1 MANTTDE
8 TPMDIHGINNIGY
21 PSDGRVDLPYIP
33 EEITLTILD
42 EAKSIVY
49 GDREQ
54 TYGHPN
60 INFKRIADLWSVIFE
75 HPVTPEQV
83 AWAMIATKMA
93 RDMQAKKR
101 DNLVDTAGYAAT
113 LERMGNYE

>member
-1 MANTTDE
+1 MLHE
-8 TPMDIHGINNIGY
+8 T
-21 PSDGRVDLPYIP
+21 R
-33 EEITLTILD
+33 ETILQ
-42 EAKSIVY
+42 EAQRIVY
-49 GDREQ
+49 NDRSES
-54 TYGHPN
+54 YGHPS

-93 RDMQAKKR
+93 RDMQVKKR

-113 LERMGNYE
+113 LERMGNYD